1 MPNLKTIAVVD
12 DDPIYIQALKNLFT
26 SWKILNPVLFFE
38 NGKEV
43 LDFIRVKE
51 APALPDI
58 LLLDLNMPVM
68 NGWAFME
75 NFAPIATQLNKNIS
89 IYLVTSSIWEEDS
102 KRAEKNPH
110 IKELIV
116 KPILQKKFREI
127 LAG

>member
-26 SWKILNPVLFFE
+26 SWKISNPILFFE
-38 NGKEV
+38 NGKEAI
-43 LDFIRVKE
+43 DFIRVKE
-51 APALPDI
+51 ASALPDI

-75 NFAPIATQLNKNIS
+75 KFAAMAPQLGKNIS

-102 KRAEKNPH
+102 KRAEKNPYL
-110 IKELIV
+110 KELIV

>member
-12 DDPIYIQALKNLFT
+12 DDPIYIQALNNLFT
-26 SWKILNPVLFFE
+26 SWKITNPVLFFE
-38 NGKEV
+38 NGKEA

-51 APALPDI
+51 ASALPDI

-75 NFAPIATQLNKNIS
+75 NFATVAPHLNKNIR

>member
-26 SWKILNPVLFFE
+26 SWKIANPVLFFE

-43 LDFIRVKE
+43 LDFILVKE
-51 APALPDI
+51 ASALPDI

-75 NFAPIATQLNKNIS
+75 NFAPIATQLNKNIR

-102 KRAEKNPH
+102 KRAKKNPY